1 MSILSHLRGLIAD
14 GDNNS
19 LSSKRLVTL
28 LCTVLIIIAFF
39 ANVFFGYKIDDNI
52 LNAIMYIVLGG
63 LGFTGLE
70 RFAPAAKA
78 AITTTT
84 TTTTTK

>member
-1 MSILSHLRGLIAD
+1 MSILSQLRGMIAD
-14 GDNNS
+14 SADNT
-19 LSSKRLVTL
+19 LSSKRIVTL
-28 LCTVLIIIAFF
+28 VCTLLIIIAFF

-52 LNAIMYIVLGG
+52 LNSIMYIVLGG

-70 RFAPAAKA
+70 RFAPAVKA

>member
-14 GDNNS
+14 SADNS
-19 LSSKRLVTL
+19 LSSKRVVTL
-28 LCTVLIIIAFF
+28 ICTLLIIIAFF

-52 LNAIMYIVLGG
+52 LNSIMYIVLGG

-70 RFAPAAKA
+70 RFAPAVKS

>member
-28 LCTVLIIIAFF
+28 LCTILIVIAFF

-52 LNAIMYIVLGG
+52 LDAIMYIVLGG

-70 RFAPAAKA
+70 RFAPGAKA